1 MTAEQRRSAVTY
13 VQACAAVSERRAC
26 RWLGAHRT
34 PIRYIATS
42 RRDDGPLRDRLVQ
55 LASDHPRWGVP
66 LLTWHLRRE
75 GWGDNHKRIERVYR
89 HAGLALRKRRRRKL
103 MRPRAPHEAATT
115 PNTRWSMDFM
125 RDTLATGRVFRLLNI
140 VDDCTREPLAMEVDT
155 SFPGSA
161 VAAVLTRL
169 VTARGRPDRIVC
181 DNGPEFISRA
191 LAVWAAEHGVI
202 LHHIQPG
209 KPNQNAFVESFNS
222 RVRDECL
229 NQHWF
234 LSLVDARRTIAAY
247 QHEFRTARR
256 HSALGDRTP
265 AEFAALFTNMDHPTP
280 SLT

>member
-1 MTAEQRRSAVTY
+1 MSSGGEFQMSA
-13 VQACAAVSERRAC
+13 
-26 RWLGAHRT
+26 
-34 PIRYIATS
+34 
-42 RRDDGPLRDRLVQ
+42 D
-55 LASDHPRWGVP
+55 RWGAP
-66 LLTWHLRRE
+66 LLTWQLQRE
-75 GWGDNHKRIERVYR
+75 GWPDNHKRIERVYR
-89 HAGLALRKRRRRKL
+89 QAGLAVRKRSRRKL
-103 MRPRAPHEAATT
+103 TRPRVPHEPARR

-125 RDTLATGRVFRLLNI
+125 RDTLATGRVFRLFNV
-140 VDDCTREPLAMEVDT
+140 VDDCTREPLAMAVDT

-161 VAAVLTRL
+161 VAAVLTQL
-169 VTARGRPDRIVC
+169 VAARGRPDRIVC

-191 LAVWAAEHGVI
+191 LAVWAAEHRVI
-202 LHHIQPG
+202 IQHIQPG

-234 LSLVDARRTIAAY
+234 LSLADARRTIADY

-265 AEFAALFTNMDHPTP
+265 AEFAASFTNTDHPTP